1 MGCVWGKPGTALPK
15 GGTLG
20 PLCSSSASLWSVLG
34 QERLPEYQVVGTLQ
48 QMETAS
54 SPGREE
60 LLNFGMVLAVCSR
73 LGLCV
78 SPRRGPGCF
87 GLRSS
92 ALGSLILHVLP
103 SLRLEHPSLSGYRVT
118 VS

>member
-1 MGCVWGKPGTALPK
+1 M
-15 GGTLG
+15 
-20 PLCSSSASLWSVLG
+20 
-34 QERLPEYQVVGTLQ
+34 VGTLQ

-54 SPGREE
+54 YPGREE
-60 LLNFGMVLAVCSR
+60 LLKFGMVLAVCSR

-78 SPRRGPGCF
+78 SLRRGPGCF

-103 SLRLEHPSLSGYRVT
+103 SLPSLRLEHPSLSGYCVDCTLFFLDGKLQSRFSIYMQP
-118 VS
+118 VSLPPAG